1 MAQST
6 NDPSHN
12 MVRFLKKNLILKG
25 STFTHT
31 SLGKPHGS
39 YFIPSE
45 NTNDFYRL
53 YSECIDAHEE
63 LYMTEKH
70 RHVGP
75 LIIDLDFRFNITDAP
90 KKDKHLYSQENL
102 HKIVEEYAIIV
113 QDIFDLTDLKQAQFD
128 IYVLEKDCYSIHE
141 KDPSIIK
148 DGIHIIFPSI
158 VSRASIQYM
167 IRNNAME
174 KLGPTFKEMNC
185 INDANDIIDE
195 AIIERNNWL
204 MYGSKKQNGLAYKIS
219 HVFNVDTATDTITY
233 SSKKDNDLELP
244 DTLTLVKLLSIRNK
258 FDETLIKTEI
268 QEKAKKLEDE
278 IEQRRRRMET
288 ARNIIG
294 EKNNTSKVQHENIE
308 QIIKLVN
315 ILSLNRID
323 NYNDWIRLGWC
334 LRNID
339 YRLLNAWD
347 AFSKKSKKYVEGQCE
362 SMWDKMKVGGLGV
375 GTLHM
380 WAKSDNAEQYR
391 DIVREDLRE
400 LIFQSRSGTHN
411 DVAHVIFHMYRYDYV
426 CTSIKLRNWYEFN
439 NHRWHSCDGGYS
451 LRMKISNEVWREFLA
466 ASRDWT
472 QKAMDTGAQQ
482 DQTLCQ
488 EHAKRMAEISL
499 KLKSTT
505 FKDNLMKECSELF
518 YNQTFETT
526 LDSNLNLICFENG
539 VYDLDTLEFRE
550 GRPEDYVSLT
560 TSINYIPNN
569 PSNPILQEIN
579 SYFAQVLTKSH
590 IREYV
595 LKLFSTFLHGA
606 IKEQKFYI
614 WTGSGS
620 NSKSLCVE
628 FFEKCFGEY
637 CCKFPI
643 TLLTQKRVASNAATS
658 ELARAKGKR
667 FACLQEPS
675 EDEKLNI
682 GLMKELSGGDK
693 ILARAIY
700 KEPVEFKPQ
709 FKMLLL
715 CNHLPSVPSDDGG
728 TWRRIR
734 VVEFLS
740 KFVDNP
746 IEESEFP
753 IDLELSIRMEEWK
766 EAFMSMLIE
775 YFKLYKQEGLHEPE
789 EILACTREYKRQN
802 DHLADFI
809 HNCVDKKEGAF
820 LSLNDA
826 FLELKAWVKDDN
838 INLKMPTKSELDKY
852 LSQNLTKCVCNNN
865 FKGYKGFRL
874 KNRYQLIDTED
885 YPE

>member
-1 MAQST
+1 MAQNN

-12 MVRFLKKNLILKG
+12 MVRFLKKNQILKG

-31 SLGKPHGS
+31 SLGKPLGS

-53 YSECIDAHEE
+53 YSECLDIKED

-75 LIIDLDFRFNITDAP
+75 LIVDLDFRFADTTQSRQ
-90 KKDKHLYSQENL
+90 DKHFYSQEDL
-102 HKIVEEYAIIV
+102 QKIVEEYALIV
-113 QDIFDLTDLKQAQFD
+113 MDTFDQSNQFD
-128 IYVLEKDCYSIHE
+128 IYVMEKDSFTNQDN
-141 KDPSIIK
+141 KSIIK
-148 DGIHIIFPSI
+148 DGLHIIFPSI
-158 VSRASIQYM
+158 ISRASIQYI
-167 IRNNAME
+167 IRNNALE
-174 KLGPTFKEMNC
+174 KLSPIFKEMNC
-185 INDANDIIDE
+185 INEPTDIIDE

-204 MYGSKKQNGLAYKIS
+204 MYGSKKQNGMAYKIT
-219 HVFNVDTATDTITY
+219 HIFTVDLDGTITY
-233 SSKKDNDLELP
+233 TSKQDNDLVLP

-258 FDETLIKTEI
+258 FDETALKTEI
-268 QEKAKKLEDE
+268 QEQAKKMEDD

-294 EKNNTSKVQHENIE
+294 DNNNTSKVQHENIE

-315 ILSLNRID
+315 ILNTDRID

-339 YRLLNAWD
+339 YRLLTAWD

-362 SMWDKMKVGGLGV
+362 IMWNKMKIGGLGV

-380 WAKSDNAEQYR
+380 WAKSDNPEQYR
-391 DIVREDLRE
+391 DIVREDLRD

-411 DVAHVIFHMYRYDYV
+411 DVAQVIFHMYRYDYV

-439 NHRWHSCDGGYS
+439 NHRWHACDGGYS
-451 LRMKISNEVWREFLA
+451 LRMKISNEVWREYLA

-472 QKAMDTGAQQ
+472 QKAMDTGASQ
-482 DQTLCQ
+482 DQSLCQ

-505 FKDNLMKECSELF
+505 FKDNLMKECTELF
-518 YNQTFETT
+518 YNHNFETT

-560 TSINYIPNN
+560 TGIKYIPHI
-569 PSNPILQEIN
+569 PDNPIVQEIK
-579 SYFAQVLTKSH
+579 SYFTQVLTKSH

-746 IEESEFP
+746 IEENEFP
-753 IDLELSIRMEEWK
+753 IDLELSVRMEAWK
-766 EAFMSMLIE
+766 EHFMSMLIE

-809 HNCVDKKEGAF
+809 HNCVDKKDSAF

-865 FKGYKGFRL
+865 FKGYKGFLL
-874 KNRYQLIDTED
+874 KNRYQLVDNED